1 MIRDLPAHRH
11 GPDEESGAAP
21 GGAGFPDHAA
31 HPLHTVPL
39 TQAVSTTGAP
49 PPDGV
54 RPGGVRPGGPG
65 ATAPDGAPVFVD
77 ATGRRHRLARRIGL
91 LAGALLVVFLGALGI
106 GAATGAA
113 VPGTPWNAPSAHPGV
128 GGQQPASARAGK
140 QGVVAEP
147 GGASPSRRP
156 RTVPSGASPKAPS
169 ATSKPVTTAAPSA
182 SSAPSAKPSATT
194 STSRPGN
201 SHATPPAW
209 GHTKKPA

>member
-1 MIRDLPAHRH
+1 MR
-11 GPDEESGAAP
+11 
-21 GGAGFPDHAA
+21 
-31 HPLHTVPL
+31 TVPL
-39 TQAVSTTGAP
+39 TQAVSTTAAP

-54 RPGGVRPGGPG
+54 FPDGPG

-128 GGQQPASARAGK
+128 GGHQPASARAGK
-140 QGVVAEP
+140 SGAVAEP

-169 ATSKPVTTAAPSA
+169 ATSKPVTTATPSA

-201 SHATPPAW
+201 SHASPPAW